1 MSSLVYKEPIANIIF
16 GAANNENFPSAA
28 NYSINSFVDTPFGGE
43 TAGATMLSTNFSISS
58 GNIAQGE
65 VWDESSTKEQI
76 EYVAHFYI
84 MPFMLFIGRN
94 SITNRHYYCIYELVF
109 LDTFVLLN
117 ILLIRRLLP
126 FRPKY
131 YITSEGTHFSG
142 LINQL
147 LNIATLTVLP
157 PIGYLYLKA
166 SAIADVLSI
175 FFAIPFVIR
184 HGNLHNPYSRKEMLY
199 HAHLELPLFNALAT
213 ARYAWFHKLEI
224 EENDILLRSMQVV

>member
-1 MSSLVYKEPIANIIF
+1 M
-16 GAANNENFPSAA
+16 
-28 NYSINSFVDTPFGGE
+28 
-43 TAGATMLSTNFSISS
+43 
-58 GNIAQGE
+58 
-65 VWDESSTKEQI
+65 
-76 EYVAHFYI
+76 
-84 MPFMLFIGRN
+84 
-94 SITNRHYYCIYELVF
+94 
-109 LDTFVLLN
+109 
-117 ILLIRRLLP
+117 
-126 FRPKY
+126 PKY

-224 EENDILLRSMQVV
+224 EENDILCDLCEWFKLTSCNIHPLAINIHPPDIFITDLLIINGEVNQKRRAQTKID